1 MRVYV
6 AATTSQLRELVETG
20 TISAELVGFA
30 ATEALAAEFKDSST
44 DEVEYALSVAA
55 AEASAALLGA
65 GPAAPSGRRVV
76 VVADLPESAVRPD
89 PSTPGGVQVAEGL
102 ELRHVDAVLAD
113 PVDISSPADLTNDL
127 AWYATQEISDLLA

>member
-6 AATTSQLRELVETG
+6 AATAGHLRELQETG
-20 TISAELVGFA
+20 RVSEDLVGFA
-30 ATEALAAEFKDSST
+30 ATDALAAELADSST

-76 VVADLPESAVRPD
+76 VVADLPDSDVEADPD
-89 PSTPGGVQVAEGL
+89 TPGGVRVAAGM
-102 ELRHVDAVLAD
+102 ELGRVDAVLAD
-113 PVDISSPADLTNDL
+113 TVDIASPADLANDL
-127 AWYATQEISDLLA
+127 AWYATQEIGDLLA